1 MNIFLIRHAQA
12 EHLEEDWK
20 KVKITR
26 NDFINKMFEWEA
38 VELTEEGINQA
49 YKLANSL
56 PVSYKCIF
64 TSPLPRSIQTA
75 EIINIKQKKVI
86 YLEDIKEIITSP
98 PLFLKGFRF
107 SILTWIYIC
116 IICGFFSGEVWRVFR
131 TAKQIYKE
139 LLEQQEDI
147 LVVSHSMRIRS
158 LVLFASFCHDLR
170 VVKRDF
176 ATCGVS
182 IVCKKEVE
190 SKVPSE
196 EVLAT

>member
-12 EHLEEDWK
+12 EHLQEDWK

-26 NDFINKMFEWEA
+26 GEFIEKMHQWEA

-49 YKLANSL
+49 YHLANSL
-56 PVSYKCIF
+56 GVNYKCIIS
-64 TSPLPRSIQTA
+64 SPLPRSFKTA
-75 EIINIKQKKVI
+75 EIVNIKQKKVI
-86 YLEDIKEIITSP
+86 TLEHLKEIITAP
-98 PLFLKGFRF
+98 PQFLKGFRF

-116 IICGFFSGEVWRVFR
+116 IICGFFSGEVWRVLR
-131 TAKQIYKE
+131 ISKQIFKE

-147 LVVSHSMRIRS
+147 IIVSHSMRIRS
-158 LVLFASFCHDLR
+158 LVLYARFCHYLR
-170 VVKRDF
+170 VIKTDYS
-176 ATCGVS
+176 TCGVS